1 MNDSEFCKCSEAA
14 LAMIEARLDA
24 SGSDVDYFMSGDGV
38 LEIECAGG
46 GKIVVNRHRAAQEIW
61 VASRL
66 GGTHFRWD
74 GQNWRSTQDGKDLLA
89 VLSARLSAD
98 LGADVDLS

>member
-1 MNDSEFCKCSEAA
+1 MNDSEFCQRSEAA
-14 LAMIEARLDA
+14 LAMIEARLDG
-24 SGSDVDYFMSGDGV
+24 SGSDVDYSMAGDGV

-46 GKIVVNRHRAAQEIW
+46 EKIVVNRHRAAQEIW

-66 GGTHFRWD
+66 GGAHFRWD
-74 GQNWRSTQDGKDLLA
+74 GQDWRSTQDGQDLLA
-89 VLSARLSAD
+89 ALSAHVSAH